1 MSEIR
6 VHFIRHGEANAYA
19 EGGDFNRGLT
29 ATGRLVTRKVAQLLA
44 REISGLDKIF
54 TSPLVRAVQTTEII
68 ASCFDCDD
76 EIEAHPL
83 IANPSSIE
91 DILHL
96 VTSQSAATDH
106 IAIVGHE
113 PTLSHVVSHL
123 LMASSNP
130 APWMGFRTSQ
140 VVSFRYHQTQHE
152 WAFAHLIHPQEPKL
166 SQTI

>member
-29 ATGRLVTRKVAQLLA
+29 ANGRLVTRKVTQLLA
-44 REISGLDKIF
+44 QEIRGLDKIF
-54 TSPLVRAVQTTEII
+54 TSPLVRAVQTTEIL
-68 ASCFDCDD
+68 ANSFDCDD
-76 EIEAHPL
+76 EIEAYPL
-83 IANPSSIE
+83 IASPSSIE

-140 VVSFRYHQTQHE
+140 VVSFRYHQTKHE

-166 SQTI
+166 SQSI

>member
-6 VHFIRHGEANAYA
+6 VHFIRHGEANVYA

-44 REISGLDKIF
+44 REISGLDKVF

-96 VTSQSAATDH
+96 
-106 IAIVGHE
+106 AIVGHE

-166 SQTI
+166 SQSI